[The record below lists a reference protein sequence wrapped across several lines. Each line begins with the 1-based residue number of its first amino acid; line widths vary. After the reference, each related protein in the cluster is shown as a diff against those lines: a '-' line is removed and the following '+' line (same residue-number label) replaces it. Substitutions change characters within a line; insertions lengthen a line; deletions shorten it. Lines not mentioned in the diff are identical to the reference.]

1 MELVGIFVLLSTAG
15 WVSADKPVRF
25 GVAVAEDSTGGDA
38 SRNIVGGKAAYK
50 GEFPHHVAIYLDGV
64 YKCGGTI
71 LDEKHVLTSA
81 YCFYPNGTDN
91 GEYQVKAGLWR
102 PEKPD
107 SDVQVRDVLGVVAHP
122 KFNVSDLTS
131 PDVAVVRVN
140 RDFTFNQYV
149 GPAAI
154 PKTREE
160 EQRVRRGDCAL
171 VGFGVVNQEKLIF
184 PKRLR
189 KIEGLILPNYELCYQ
204 LFEENGSVPK
214 TMMCTSNPQQN
225 GCRNDG
231 GGALVC
237 RKPNTG
243 DQFVVGVL
251 SFVSSPCR
259 TDGIAYYPR
268 VYRYRP
274 WIQKAIK
281 RLEM

>member
-64 YKCGGTI
+64 
-71 LDEKHVLTSA
+71 
-81 YCFYPNGTDN
+81 
-91 GEYQVKAGLWR
+91 KAGLWR

-107 SDVQVRDVLGVVAHP
+107 SDVQVRDVLGVVA
-122 KFNVSDLTS
+122 
-131 PDVAVVRVN
+131 
-140 RDFTFNQYV
+140 YV